1 MTQPPFFLFA
11 EDDDDDW
18 FLIEESFDESAP
30 PDGVPDIV
38 RNRVKDGQELL
49 TWLDSPSKPQPNLI
63 LMDLKMPKINGH
75 EALDAI
81 RANPAIKHLPVL
93 ILTTSTSERDVYTSY
108 YKGANS
114 YLVKPL
120 TTSGARALRAYWS
133 HLSRLPCNSCGDS
146 CLEYG
151 CTNR

>member
-1 MTQPPFFLFA
+1 MTQPFFLFA

-18 FLIEESFDESAP
+18 FLIQESFD
-30 PDGVPDIV
+30 DIADDTTV
-38 RNRVKDGQELL
+38 QIRMDRVKDGLELL
-49 TWLDSPSKPQPNLI
+49 QRLEDPNRAQPDLI

-81 RANPAIKHLPVL
+81 RAKSEWRHLPVV
-93 ILTTSTSERDVYTSY
+93 ILTTSTSERDRYTSY

-120 TTSGARALRAYWS
+120 TTEAARTLRNYWLNVS
-133 HLSRLPCNSCGDS
+133 HLPCNNCGDS

-151 CTNR
+151 CPNR

>member
-1 MTQPPFFLFA
+1 MAHPPLFLFA

-18 FLIEESFDESAP
+18 FLIHESFE
-30 PDGVPDIV
+30 DISGKPEDQV
-38 RNRVKDGQELL
+38 RMDRVKDGLELL
-49 TWLDSPSKPQPNLI
+49 NWLEDPKKHRPDLI

-75 EALDAI
+75 EALDVI
-81 RANPAIKHLPVL
+81 RANPAWKHLPVV

-120 TTSGARALRAYWS
+120 TTEGARTLRDYWR
-133 HLSRLPCNSCGDS
+133 HVVRLPCNDCGDS
-146 CLEYG
+146 CLG
-151 CTNR
+151 FACPQG